1 MWEYTSFCDVISH
14 HGVEGQQ
21 WGVRNG
27 PPYPLDQSKALK
39 RSKDK
44 KELASRARGMSTQE
58 LQDALN
64 RLNLEKRYISELYV
78 PGAKDYISAKLRK
91 YGDQTLDTL
100 AKEATKGFA
109 KSIFDKNDKNNNDKK
124 TKDDDD

>member
-1 MWEYTSFCDVISH
+1 MWQYESFCDVISH

-21 WGVRNG
+21 WGVKNG
-27 PPYPLDQSKALK
+27 PPYPIDKNSSPK

-44 KELASRARGMSTQE
+44 KELASRAREMTTQE
-58 LQDALN
+58 LRDALD
-64 RLNLEKRYISELYV
+64 RLNLEKRYVSELYV

-109 KSIFDKNDKNNNDKK
+109 KSIFDKNGNNDKK
-124 TKDDDD
+124 KKDDDD